1 MQCIAKQ
8 KIAMR
13 VNCKHGFDMRVQG
26 ISCSK
31 GQCGE
36 VMLKDSQPGS
46 VAEVFKCVG
55 CANTVTARNVDGS
68 GPLDVEKQ
76 ADDLY
81 KHAVGVLQQQVRA
94 PRHISFLSL
103 SLFFCGQFLCK
114 FSPL

>member
-1 MQCIAKQ
+1 
-8 KIAMR
+8 
-13 VNCKHGFDMRVQG
+13 MRVQG

-36 VMLKDSQPGS
+36 VMLKDSQPDS

-55 CANTVTARNVDGS
+55 CGSTVTGRSVDGS

-94 PRHISFLSL
+94 MKHLSCLSFSL
-103 SLFFCGQFLCK
+103 LLLTLFMLVHTLVGLCRPGRQVIACVSLT
-114 FSPL
+114 

>member
-1 MQCIAKQ
+1 MP
-8 KIAMR
+8 
-13 VNCKHGFDMRVQG
+13 VQG

-36 VMLKDSQPGS
+36 VMLKDSQPDS
-46 VAEVFKCVG
+46 DAEVFKCVG
-55 CANTVTARNVDGS
+55 CGNTVAGRNVEGS

-94 PRHISFLSL
+94 LRHTLFLS
-103 SLFFCGQFLCK
+103 FFYYLHSFC
-114 FSPL
+114 